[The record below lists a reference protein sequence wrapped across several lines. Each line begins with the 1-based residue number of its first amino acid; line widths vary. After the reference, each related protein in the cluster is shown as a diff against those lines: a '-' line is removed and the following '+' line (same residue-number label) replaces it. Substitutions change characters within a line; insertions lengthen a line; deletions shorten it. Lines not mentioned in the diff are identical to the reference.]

1 MKLSPS
7 ELLLNLKQFVGT
19 QRYYRIFPTFVVTDG
34 FKYLMDEADCYWL
47 ANLFGLHL
55 VSIDFNL
62 HPFVVLNFTAM
73 KRGAIVRLEDG
84 NGGVLEQICLDYTD
98 FPFAKFSLFA
108 CWSESCWVGMLPNEY

>member
-55 VSIDFNL
+55 VSIDFHL
-62 HPFVVLNFTAM
+62 HPFVVLNLTAVQ
-73 KRGAIVRLEDG
+73 RGAIVRLEDG
-84 NGGVLEQICLDYTD
+84 NGGVLEQIRLDYTD
-98 FPFAKFSLFA
+98 FPFAEFSLFA
-108 CWSESCWVGMLPNEY
+108 CWNESFWVGMLPNEY